1 MNGMSNPGQPPPP
14 APAPTPQDAGSQALT
29 EALRSSF
36 AIVKVVMVILVV
48 AFFGSGLFTVGPQQ
62 KAIVLRF
69 GKPVGEGDRALLGAG
84 LHWSFPPP
92 IDEIVRV
99 PITELQTVKSTVGWY
114 GMTREEEVAF
124 AGTGA
129 EPLATGPLNPAK
141 DGYALTADGN
151 IVHVRA
157 TLSYRIADPLH
168 CVFGFAGST
177 NQGNVLAGVSN
188 AVQNVLDNAL
198 LYAAAHYKVDD
209 LLVRDALGFQDA
221 IRRRAGQL
229 IEQEKLGVVIDQCYV
244 ENRRPPRQLDEAFRS
259 VGTANEH
266 RNTALNDARSY
277 ANRVLFQ
284 ASADAAARTNA
295 AAVDRTNL
303 VASVAAEA
311 ARFQDL
317 LPQYERSP
325 NLFVQQRLVETLGR
339 VLASAQEKEVLP
351 TAPGG
356 KPLELRLL
364 LNRELPKPKSEGQA
378 P

>member
-1 MNGMSNPGQPPPP
+1 MTGMSNDPQTPAS
-14 APAPTPQDAGSQALT
+14 APAPTPQDAGSQALA

-36 AIVKVVMVILVV
+36 AIVKFVMILLVL

-62 KAIVLRF
+62 KAIILRF

-92 IDEIVRV
+92 IDEILRV
-99 PITELQTVKSTVGWY
+99 PITELQTVKSSAGWY
-114 GMTREEEVAF
+114 AMTREEEVAF
-124 AGTGA
+124 HGTGA
-129 EPLATGPLNPAK
+129 EPLPTGPLNPAA
-141 DGYALTADGN
+141 DSYALTADGN

-157 TLSYRIADPLH
+157 TLSYRIDDPLH
-168 CVFGFAGST
+168 CVFGFAGAANSS
-177 NQGNVLAGVSN
+177 QVLAGVSN

-221 IRRRAGQL
+221 IRRHAAQM
-229 IEQEKLGVVIDQCYV
+229 IEQQQLGVVIEQCYV

-259 VGTANEH
+259 VVTANEH
-266 RNTALNDARSY
+266 RNTALNGARSY

-284 ASADAAARTNA
+284 ASADAAARTNT
-295 AAVDRTNL
+295 AAVERTNL

-311 ARFQDL
+311 ARFQEL

-325 NLFVQQRLVETLGR
+325 ALFIQQHLVEALGR
-339 VLASAQEKEVLP
+339 VLANAQEKEILP
-351 TAPGG
+351 TTPSG
-356 KPLELRLL
+356 KPVELRLL
-364 LNRELPKPKSEGQA
+364 LNRELPKPKTEGQGQ
-378 P
+378 